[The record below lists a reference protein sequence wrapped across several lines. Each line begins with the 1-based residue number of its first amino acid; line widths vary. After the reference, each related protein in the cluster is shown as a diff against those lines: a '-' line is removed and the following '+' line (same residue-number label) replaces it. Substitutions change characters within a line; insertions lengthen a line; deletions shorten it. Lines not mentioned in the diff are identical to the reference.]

1 MHIKNNIRR
10 NTFYIQGLR
19 SFKNSLPKNVKKILN
34 KKGFVYSEILNRWNY
49 LVGNEISKVSFPK
62 TFKPSGKN
70 APGVLIISVQRGN
83 EINIEFSKNII
94 IEKINSFFGYKA
106 LNNVRLETFNSLKED
121 IIKKKI
127 HISKNS
133 TKKFKDSLQSINNE
147 KIKRNTM
154 YLLANLCCNKHKLK
168 L

>member
-1 MHIKNNIRR
+1 MHIKNNIRQK
-10 NTFYIQGLR
+10 TFYIQGLR

-34 KKGFVYSEILNRWNY
+34 KKGFVYTEILNRWNY

-70 APGVLIISVQRGN
+70 APGTLIINVQRGN
-83 EINIEFSKNII
+83 EVNIEFSKNTI
-94 IEKINSFFGYKA
+94 IEKINSFFGYKV

-121 IIKKKI
+121 IIKKKL

-147 KIKRNTM
+147 KIKKS
-154 YLLANLCCNKHKLK
+154 LSELIKVIQK
-168 L
+168 

>member
-1 MHIKNNIRR
+1 MHIKNNIRQ

-49 LVGNEISKVSFPK
+49 LVGNEISKISFPK

-70 APGVLIISVQRGN
+70 TPGTLIISAQRGN
-83 EINIEFSKNII
+83 EINIEFSKNTI
-94 IEKINSFFGYKA
+94 IEKINGFFGYKI
-106 LNNVRLETFNSLKED
+106 LNNVRLETFNNLKEN
-121 IIKKKI
+121 INKKKM

-133 TKKFKDSLQSINNE
+133 TKKFMDSLKSLNNE
-147 KIKRNTM
+147 KIKKS
-154 YLLANLCCNKHKLK
+154 LIELIHVIQK
-168 L
+168 